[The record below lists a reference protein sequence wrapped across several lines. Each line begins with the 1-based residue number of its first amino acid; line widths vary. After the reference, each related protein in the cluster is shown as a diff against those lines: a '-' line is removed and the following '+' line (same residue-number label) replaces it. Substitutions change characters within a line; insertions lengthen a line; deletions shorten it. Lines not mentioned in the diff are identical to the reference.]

1 MKLVLESNA
10 GDTITL
16 KADKNKISQV
26 LSNLLSNAI
35 KFTREGT
42 ILVKAEKNNGG
53 KEANLD
59 EVIVTVKDTG
69 TGIHPEIYPKLFSK
83 FATKSDRGTGLGL
96 FISKSIVEA
105 LGGKIWAE
113 SSSQQKGATFIFT
126 LPLSDQENIEKKNDN
141 NES

>member
-42 ILVKAEKNNGG
+42 ILVKAEKNKGG
-53 KEANLD
+53 KEANID
-59 EVIVTVKDTG
+59 EVIVTV
-69 TGIHPEIYPKLFSK
+69 
-83 FATKSDRGTGLGL
+83 
-96 FISKSIVEA
+96 
-105 LGGKIWAE
+105 
-113 SSSQQKGATFIFT
+113 
-126 LPLSDQENIEKKNDN
+126 
-141 NES
+141 